1 MRLIFFTI
9 FFLTT
14 IVARA
19 QWKTSLGINIPPV
32 IAKSIEISSE
42 LSRHSGYSLNFNIG
56 HTFNTGHT
64 GLIDHKVNDGISER
78 STSGTFVKAG
88 VRLYPTSISGK
99 QKRNHFFVGAS
110 LILSQYKQTALQQN
124 LLEDAGFMDIR
135 IPVSVK
141 GTTLFPAATIG
152 FQHNLTRFLILDWGV
167 QKSFVIRENNYL
179 GRRERNYQPGA
190 GSAQSDPF
198 IGYFQ
203 GIIAFKYRFR

>member
-1 MRLIFFTI
+1 MRLIFFSI

-14 IVARA
+14 IMARA
-19 QWKTSLGINIPPV
+19 QWKTSLGVNIPPI

-42 LSRHSGYSLNFNIG
+42 LSRHPGYSLNFNIG
-56 HTFNTGHT
+56 HTFNTGHV
-64 GLIDHKVNDGISER
+64 GLIDRKVYDRMSER
-78 STSGTFVKAG
+78 RTSGTFFKAG
-88 VRLYPTSISGK
+88 VRLYPTSMSGK

-110 LILSQYKQTALQQN
+110 LILSQYRQTALFEK
-124 LLEDAGFMDIR
+124 LE
-135 IPVSVK
+135 VSDTYVPISSK
-141 GTTLFPAATIG
+141 GVALFPAASIG

-179 GRRERNYQPGA
+179 GLRDRNYQPGA

-203 GIIAFKYRFR
+203 GIIAFKYRFSK